1 MDLTEAREK
10 IDRIDD
16 QITDLY
22 GKRMEISREIG
33 IIKDKENKNVDAPER
48 EKAIINRLAAK
59 FPDDR
64 KVYVKQLYN
73 TIFYTSKAYQN
84 RFVHLSSP
92 SSEAIR
98 AALNKQSAAPVSATV
113 ACQGVRG
120 AYSGIAAEKL
130 FELSDITYFKSFE
143 GVFQA
148 VDKGFCSYGVL
159 PIENS
164 TTGSI
169 LQVYDLMQKYRF
181 SIVSS
186 VRVQA
191 KHALVAKKGA
201 RIENIKTVVSHEQGI
216 LQCAE
221 FIKSLKAESRIME
234 NTAVAARFVADGN
247 DDTVAAICSPECAAI
262 YGLSILKTNV
272 QDEGNNYTRFIC
284 ISKNLEIYKGAN
296 KISVMVNTAH
306 TPGSL
311 NRVLNRFAALNLN
324 LTKLESR
331 PIRNSDFEFLF
342 YFDFEA
348 DIADPSVQNLIADL
362 ENGTDQFVFLGSYKE
377 TI

>member
-1 MDLTEAREK
+1 MNLT
-10 IDRIDD
+10 
-16 QITDLY
+16 
-22 GKRMEISREIG
+22 
-33 IIKDKENKNVDAPER
+33 
-48 EKAIINRLAAK
+48 
-59 FPDDR
+59 
-64 KVYVKQLYN
+64 
-73 TIFYTSKAYQN
+73 
-84 RFVHLSSP
+84 SP
-92 SSEAIR
+92 SAEAIR
-98 AALNKQSAAPVSATV
+98 AELEEKRLAPVSATV

-130 FELSDITYFKSFE
+130 FELADITYFKSFE

-148 VDKGFCSYGVL
+148 VDKNLCRYGVL

-181 SIVSS
+181 SIVGS

-191 KHALVAKKGA
+191 KHAIVAKRGA
-201 RIENIKTVVSHEQGI
+201 RLEDIKTVVSHEQGI

-221 FIKSLKAESRIME
+221 FIKGLGAETKVME
-234 NTAVAARFVADGN
+234 NTAVAAKFVAEC
-247 DDTVAAICSPECAAI
+247 DDESVAAICSPECAAI
-262 YGLSILKTNV
+262 YGLGVLKTNV

-284 ISKNLEIYKGAN
+284 ISKKLEIYKGAN

-324 LTKLESR
+324 MTKLESR

-342 YFDFEA
+342 YFDFEG
-348 DIADPSVQNLIADL
+348 DISEPSVQNLIADL

-377 TI
+377 LV

>member
-1 MDLTEAREK
+1 MDINEVRTK
-10 IDRIDD
+10 IDSIDD
-16 QITDLY
+16 KLSELY
-22 GKRMEISREIG
+22 AERMELSRAIG
-33 IIKDKENKNVDAPER
+33 EAKAAEGKNVDVPER
-48 EKAIINRLAAK
+48 EKAIVNRLAAK
-59 FPDDR
+59 FPDDQ
-64 KVYVKQLYN
+64 KLYLKQLYG

-84 RFVHLSSP
+84 RFMNLTSP
-92 SSEAIR
+92 SAEAIR
-98 AALNKQSAAPVSATV
+98 AELEEKRFAPVSATV

-148 VDKGFCSYGVL
+148 VDKNLCRYGVL

-181 SIVSS
+181 SIVGS

-191 KHALVAKKGA
+191 KHAIVAKRGA
-201 RIENIKTVVSHEQGI
+201 RLEDIKTVVSHEQGI

-221 FIKSLKAESRIME
+221 FIKGLGAETKVME
-234 NTAVAARFVADGN
+234 NTAVAAKFVAEC
-247 DDTVAAICSPECAAI
+247 DDESVAAICSPECAAI
-262 YGLSILKTNV
+262 YGLGVLKTNV

-284 ISKNLEIYKGAN
+284 ISKKLEIYKGAN

-324 LTKLESR
+324 MTKLESR

-342 YFDFEA
+342 YFDFEG
-348 DIADPSVQNLIADL
+348 DISEPSVQNLIADL

-377 TI
+377 LV

>member
-1 MDLTEAREK
+1 MDLTEVREK

-16 QITDLY
+16 QLTDLY
-22 GKRMEISREIG
+22 AERMDLSREVG
-33 IIKDKENKNVDAPER
+33 LIKDKENKNVDAPER
-48 EKAIINRLAAK
+48 EKAIVNRLAAK

-84 RFVHLSSP
+84 RFIHLSSP
-92 SSEAIR
+92 TAEAVKK
-98 AALNKQSAAPVSATV
+98 AVANLSAAPVSATV

-130 FELSDITYFKSFE
+130 FEISDITYFKTFE

-148 VDKGFCSYGVL
+148 VDKNLCKYGVL

-201 RIENIKTVVSHEQGI
+201 RIEDIKTVVSHEQGI
-216 LQCAE
+216 LQCAGI
-221 FIKSLKAESRIME
+221 IKSLKAEAKVME
-234 NTAVAARFVADGN
+234 NTAVAAKFVADGN
-247 DDTVAAICSPECAAI
+247 DNTVAAICSTECAEI

-272 QDEGNNYTRFIC
+272 QDEGYNYTRFIC

-296 KISVMVNTAH
+296 KISVMINTAH

-342 YFDFEA
+342 YFDFEG
-348 DIADPSVQNLIADL
+348 DITDPSVQNLIADL

-377 TI
+377 TV